1 MKYVED
7 FTLETGAPYDWEAML
22 MFFAAR
28 AIPGVEH
35 VADGTYRRSFSTGRG
50 HGVITVKPA
59 GSGKLHVVV
68 RSTSAIDVERV
79 TARLRRLFDLD
90 APHKHIVKQLRRD
103 ERFHPHMKR
112 RPGLR
117 VPGAWDPFELGVRAI
132 LGQQVSVA
140 AASTL
145 TGRIATRFG
154 KLMRHPHE
162 RLTHLFPEP
171 QVLATADLAGIGLTT
186 RRAAT
191 VTGFAQAV
199 AEDRH
204 LLDATKPLDQFA
216 RDLAALQGFG
226 PWTAHYMAMRLGYH
240 DAFPTSDLGLRKA
253 LGSTADR
260 EVNKLAEAWRPYRA
274 YAAMHLW
281 ASLSDA

>member
-1 MKYVED
+1 
-7 FTLETGAPYDWEAML
+7 

-28 AIPGVEH
+28 AIPGIEQVEGN
-35 VADGTYRRSFSTGRG
+35 VYRRSFANGRG
-50 HGVITVKPA
+50 HGVITVTPV
-59 GSGKLHVVV
+59 GGGKLHVEI
-68 RSTSAIDVERV
+68 RATNAIDAEHLQ
-79 TARLRRLFDLD
+79 ARLRRLFDLD
-90 APHKHIVKQLRRD
+90 APHKNIVKRLKRD

-154 KLMRHPHE
+154 KMMRRSHE
-162 RLTHLFPEP
+162 KLTHLFPEP

-186 RRAAT
+186 RRAMT

-199 AEDRH
+199 ADDRS
-204 LLDATKPLDQFA
+204 LLDASKPLDQFA
-216 RDLAALQGFG
+216 RDLAALPGFG

-260 EVNKLAEAWRPYRA
+260 EVNQLAEAWRPYRA